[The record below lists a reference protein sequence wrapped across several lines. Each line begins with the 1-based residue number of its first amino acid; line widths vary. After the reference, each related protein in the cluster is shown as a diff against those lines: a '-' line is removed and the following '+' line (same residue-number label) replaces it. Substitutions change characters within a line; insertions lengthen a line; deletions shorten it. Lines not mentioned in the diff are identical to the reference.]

1 MLFDKVVAFDNFRQ
15 KIVLIAN
22 MKTDNL
28 KKNYKKAYD
37 DLEKIA
43 KLIKTH
49 KKSKNQTFKFKIRF
63 QTSIFQ

>member
-28 KKNYKKAYD
+28 DENYKKACD

-43 KLIKTH
+43 RLIKTG
-49 KKSKNQTFKFKIRF
+49 KKKQK
-63 QTSIFQ
+63 